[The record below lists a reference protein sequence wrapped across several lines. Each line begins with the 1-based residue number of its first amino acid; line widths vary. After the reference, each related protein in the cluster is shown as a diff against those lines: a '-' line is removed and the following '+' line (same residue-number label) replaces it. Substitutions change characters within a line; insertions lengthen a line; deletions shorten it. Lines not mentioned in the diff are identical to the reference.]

1 MSGTG
6 SRGTVLRSE
15 VVQSML
21 PRDHDGC
28 QSAWTGDARFVRV
41 ARGLGTLSILL
52 GLAAVVSWAIMVIAV
67 MSLGGA
73 RLASRGATG

>member
-1 MSGTG
+1 
-6 SRGTVLRSE
+6 
-15 VVQSML
+15 ML

-73 RLASRGATG
+73 RLATQGPIDWAGGAHGDGQAVVGA